1 MFGTFYSHTLLNF
14 NQNGISNGL
23 QKDFGKVF
31 HIFEGMLNDIVQ
43 NNPFK
48 TLIIQ
53 VKFEKKLCGGKEK
66 EPNVFFR

>member
-1 MFGTFYSHTLLNF
+1 MNNSILKGHVWHIMFGTFYSHTLLNF

-48 TLIIQ
+48 T
-53 VKFEKKLCGGKEK
+53 
-66 EPNVFFR
+66 